1 MLPRSLPARGHGYT
15 YTLKQFRD
23 SCAKQFLDEI
33 TKQDLYDFVT
43 YLRVREM
50 SDRTIHNRVEEVV
63 GLLRHYDI
71 MTVTI
76 KVRYTEKEIRA
87 YTREELRGLF
97 AACSPEARVGDGLFR
112 GSGCREKSV
121 SQGCWDD
128 VNFDYKAST
137 ASHHL
142 TLGDALTD

>member
-1 MLPRSLPARGHGYT
+1 MEVGSKPSRVGILGLHEQKKQGISLTGFIESETPEGKVLLPMVNFA
-15 YTLKQFRD
+15 
-23 SCAKQFLDEI
+23 FLALDDEWNI
-33 TKQDLYDFVT
+33 APDAEIHSEGCDRRLTNF

-50 SDRTIHNRVEEVV
+50 SDRTIPNRVEEVV

-97 AACSPEARVGDGLFR
+97 AACSPEDRLFR
-112 GSGCREKSV
+112 
-121 SQGCWDD
+121 
-128 VNFDYKAST
+128 
-137 ASHHL
+137 
-142 TLGDALTD
+142 